1 MSRQRGVALITVL
14 LVVALVTVICAALL
28 LRQQLA
34 IRSTGNQLL
43 VRQAQYYAE
52 GGELLAQALLRR
64 DQEQGV
70 VDNLAEPWANPRLQF
85 PLDEG
90 GELRLRIE
98 DLAGRFNLN
107 SLAIVGE
114 EGELA
119 ALRFR
124 RLLQQLQLSLAYA
137 ERLQDWLDTDQEAS
151 GSSGAE
157 DDQYLLLDPPYR
169 TGTGRIADTSELR
182 LLLGMTEPDYRRL
195 APFVAALPSQ
205 TELNIN
211 TASAQVLACLGEGI
225 PESAVQSAI
234 EGRGRSGYSDVGR
247 FVQQLSSYGVSAQGL
262 GVGSQYFRV
271 TSEVLLGERRQ
282 VLTSYLQR
290 GNDKHVRLMARD
302 LGQEGLGPE
311 PVEESE

>member
-1 MSRQRGVALITVL
+1 MNRQRGVALITVL

-70 VDNLAEPWANPRLQF
+70 VDNLAEPWANPKLQF

-107 SLAIVGE
+107 SLAISGE

-137 ERLQDWLDTDQEAS
+137 DRLQDWLDTDQEAS

-169 TGTGRIADTSELR
+169 TGTGRIADASELR
-182 LLLGMTEPDYRRL
+182 LLLGMTEADYRRL

-225 PESAVQSAI
+225 PASALQAAI
-234 EGRGRSGYSDVGR
+234 EERGRGGYTDVGR
-247 FVQQLSSYGVSAQGL
+247 FVQQLSAYGVSAQGL
-262 GVGSQYFRV
+262 GIGSQYFRV
-271 TSEVLLGERRQ
+271 TTEVLLGERRQ